1 MLGGTL
7 INDMNIVEISV
18 LKNLVLNSEHKID
31 QVRSE
36 IQNIKNIIQ
45 SLSIRLNDLTALV
58 DDMNVRIDCL
68 NISNVNTLFE
78 DYSEE
83 ERTPNEEM
91 GD

>member
-7 INDMNIVEISV
+7 INYMNTVEISI
-18 LKNLVLNSEHKID
+18 LKAQVLNSEHKID

-45 SLSIRLNDLTALV
+45 SLSIRLNDLTASV

-78 DYSEE
+78 DYSKEE
-83 ERTPNEEM
+83 
-91 GD
+91 

>member
-7 INDMNIVEISV
+7 INDMNTVEISF
-18 LKNLVLNSEHKID
+18 LRNSVLNSEHKID

-58 DDMNVRIDCL
+58 DDVNVRIDCL

-83 ERTPNEEM
+83 GCTSNEEM